1 VFNNRSKLA
10 IVNEATVSTSSTQYP
25 WPWWPRVLRWKPL
38 MSRDIVS
45 ELGNVAKCG
54 SVLLGYVICQ
64 WRETSM
70 RRDVR
75 VSDMFMPSD
84 VPYTVYYHWHDKHY
98 SIFIHPQLAVN

>member
-1 VFNNRSKLA
+1 
-10 IVNEATVSTSSTQYP
+10 
-25 WPWWPRVLRWKPL
+25 

-84 VPYTVYYHWHDKHY
+84 VPYTVYYH
-98 SIFIHPQLAVN
+98 